1 MYLDRDYQPRRRRSG
16 MGRFW
21 PLILLGALAILFY
34 QTRPSWLMPR
44 IAMPT
49 PTPTVNVVAYVAEA
63 QSALSRGDYAAA
75 IAAYV
80 KIAALEPDNPQPWI
94 TKSQLYMI
102 EQDIPAAHE
111 AAARAVELAPDNA
124 AGLTALARAED
135 WLGNFDNAAE
145 YADAALSREPENVD
159 ALAVM
164 AEIYTDVGNI
174 DLAQTYLDQA
184 RALDPANVLML
195 RNQAYLYERIGKY
208 DEALAALD
216 QALANNPQRAD
227 LYMEKARIYRIGKAD
242 FAQALAAYR
251 AAVDAN
257 KTAVTL
263 DALGEGLY
271 NAGDH
276 IQAVRVLREAV
287 ELDPDYGPALV
298 HLGMALYARRNY
310 EDAVTNL
317 ESGLALIGDK
327 AREDHLYTAGLAH
340 INKEPR
346 ECALAEPWLRKA
358 LELNPNSEP
367 ALAGLQICATPATPS
382 AAEQT
387 PP

>member
-1 MYLDRDYQPRRRRSG
+1 

-21 PLILLGALAILFY
+21 PLVLLGALAILFY

-75 IAAYV
+75 IAAYA
-80 KIAALEPDNPQPWI
+80 KIAALEPDNPEPWI
-94 TKSQLYMI
+94 STSQLYMI

-111 AAARAVELAPDNA
+111 SAAKAVALAPDNA
-124 AGLTALARAED
+124 AALTALARAED
-135 WLGNFDNAAE
+135 WLGNYDTAAE
-145 YADAALSREPENVD
+145 YADAALSHEPENVD

-164 AEIYTDVGNI
+164 AEIYTDVGST

-184 RALDPANVLML
+184 RALDDRNVLML
-195 RNQAYLYERIGKY
+195 RNQAYLYERLGKY

-216 QALANNPQRAD
+216 QALAIDPQRAD
-227 LYMEKARIYRIGKAD
+227 LYMEKARFYRIGKGD

-276 IQAVRVLREAV
+276 IQAVRVLRGGGRFIACLPNMAHWICRWWVLTGRFPYVKNSPTDFLHLRFFTVAEAKALCRARGLQV
-287 ELDPDYGPALV
+287 VDLDGSASLWAREFYPPIIRWRRLRRSYTWL
-298 HLGMALYARRNY
+298 ARRWPSLFAR
-310 EDAVTNL
+310 DFVLVCQKPLSSPTN
-317 ESGLALIGDK
+317 AKD
-327 AREDHLYTAGLAH
+327 RH
-340 INKEPR
+340 P
-346 ECALAEPWLRKA
+346 
-358 LELNPNSEP
+358 
-367 ALAGLQICATPATPS
+367 
-382 AAEQT
+382 
-387 PP
+387 

>member
-21 PLILLGALAILFY
+21 PLVLLGALAILFY

-49 PTPTVNVVAYVAEA
+49 PTPTVNVVAYAAEA

-94 TKSQLYMI
+94 AQSQLYMI

-111 AAARAVELAPDNA
+111 SAARAVELAPDNA
-124 AGLTALARAED
+124 AALTALARAED
-135 WLGNFDNAAE
+135 WLGNFDTAAE

-164 AEIYTDVGNI
+164 AEIYTDVGNYS
-174 DLAQTYLDQA
+174 LAQTYLDQA
-184 RALDPANVLML
+184 QALSANNVLML
-195 RNQAYLYERIGKY
+195 RNQAYLYELIGKY

-216 QALANNPQRAD
+216 QALANDPQRAD
-227 LYMEKARIYRIGKAD
+227 LYMEKARIFRIGKAD

-276 IQAVRVLREAV
+276 IQAVRMLREAV
-287 ELDPDYGPALV
+287 ELNPDYGPALV

-317 ESGLALIGDK
+317 ERGLALIGDK

-358 LELNPNSEP
+358 LALNPASEP
-367 ALAGLQICATPATPS
+367 ALAGLQICATPATPV
-382 AAEQT
+382 AGEQT
-387 PP
+387 P